1 MARNFLYD
9 GVVGLDF
16 CDLSK
21 KDALEVLKMRNHK
34 SVSQWM
40 YSAQITQKAHFD
52 FIKKLR
58 KNSASLYWL
67 FKYDSLLL
75 GVGSLTRININH
87 KHAYIGI
94 YKNPELYNDVNLDS
108 NCVDSG
114 LDSNKNLDSSSCQNL
129 KQNPSQNLSAGK
141 KILETLEKIAFYD
154 FGLHSLHLEV
164 MESNAKAIRFY
175 ERNGYKLE
183 GKLKDFMKKDNAFID
198 VLIYGKILNYK

>member
-9 GVVGLDF
+9 GVLGLDF
-16 CDLSK
+16 CAMNK
-21 KDALEVLKMRNHK
+21 KDALKTLEMRNHRN
-34 SVSQWM
+34 VAQWM

-58 KNSASLYWL
+58 KNSASFYWL

-94 YKNPELYNDVNLDS
+94 YKNPELYKDVNLDS
-108 NCVDSG
+108 NCADSVDSG
-114 LDSNKNLDSSSCQNL
+114 LDSNSHQNL
-129 KQNPSQNLSAGK
+129 RQNLNAGK
-141 KILETLEKIAFYD
+141 MILETLEKIAFYD

-164 MESNAKAIRFY
+164 MESNSKAIRLY

-183 GKLKDFMKKDNAFID
+183 GKLKDFIKKDNAFID
-198 VLIYGKILNYK
+198 VLIYGKILN

>member
-9 GVVGLDF
+9 GVLGLDF
-16 CDLSK
+16 CAMNK
-21 KDALEVLKMRNHK
+21 KDALKTLEMRNHRN
-34 SVSQWM
+34 VAQWM

-58 KNSASLYWL
+58 KNSASSYWL

-94 YKNPELYNDVNLDS
+94 YKNPELYKDVNLDS
-108 NCVDSG
+108 NCANSVDSG
-114 LDSNKNLDSSSCQNL
+114 LDSNSRQNL
-129 KQNPSQNLSAGK
+129 RQNLNAGK
-141 KILETLEKIAFYD
+141 MILETLEKIAFYD

-164 MESNAKAIRFY
+164 MESNSKAIRFY

-183 GKLKDFMKKDNAFID
+183 GKLKDFIKKDNAFID
-198 VLIYGKILNYK
+198 VLIYGKILN

>member
-9 GVVGLDF
+9 GVAGLDF

-94 YKNPELYNDVNLDS
+94 YKNPELYNDAI
-108 NCVDSG
+108 
-114 LDSNKNLDSSSCQNL
+114 LDSNKDLDSSSCQNL

-141 KILETLEKIAFYD
+141 MILESLEKIAFYD

-164 MESNAKAIRFY
+164 MESNSKAIRFY

-183 GKLKDFMKKDNAFID
+183 GKLKDFIKKDNAFID

>member
-9 GVVGLDF
+9 GVLGLDF
-16 CDLSK
+16 CAMNK
-21 KDALEVLKMRNHK
+21 KDALKTLEMRNHRN
-34 SVSQWM
+34 VAQWM

-58 KNSASLYWL
+58 KNSASSYWL

-94 YKNPELYNDVNLDS
+94 YKNPELYKDVNLDS
-108 NCVDSG
+108 NCADSVDSG
-114 LDSNKNLDSSSCQNL
+114 LDSNSRQNL
-129 KQNPSQNLSAGK
+129 RQNLNAGK
-141 KILETLEKIAFYD
+141 MILETLEKIAFYD

-164 MESNAKAIRFY
+164 MESNSKAIRFY

-183 GKLKDFMKKDNAFID
+183 GKLKDFIKKDNAFID
-198 VLIYGKILNYK
+198 VLIYGKILN

>member
-9 GVVGLDF
+9 GVLGLDF
-16 CDLSK
+16 CAMNK
-21 KDALEVLKMRNHK
+21 KDALKTLEMRNHRN
-34 SVSQWM
+34 VAQWM

-58 KNSASLYWL
+58 KNSASSYWL

-94 YKNPELYNDVNLDS
+94 YKNLELYKDVNLDS
-108 NCVDSG
+108 NCADSVDSG
-114 LDSNKNLDSSSCQNL
+114 LDSNSRQNL
-129 KQNPSQNLSAGK
+129 RQNLNAGK
-141 KILETLEKIAFYD
+141 MILETLEKIAFYD

-164 MESNAKAIRFY
+164 MESNSKAIRFY

-183 GKLKDFMKKDNAFID
+183 GKLKDFIKKDNAFID
-198 VLIYGKILNYK
+198 VLIYGKILN